1 MISECPQVLTGS
13 TVIMQVGVASF
24 YTKGDQPPR
33 QREGRGPRPK
43 QQVLGKS
50 EVGRST
56 RSWTVSRIPGRGLHS
71 TPFLILFLPPRSEE
85 ERPTWH
91 MAQGL
96 LLRNGIRP
104 PVKMPQV
111 RNYFGEIGTAR
122 LEASFVNSLRSLERL
137 TNQLKGAIITLK

>member
-13 TVIMQVGVASF
+13 TVIMQVDFASF
-24 YTKGDQPPR
+24 YSKGDQPPR
-33 QREGRGPRPK
+33 QKEGSGPSPK

-56 RSWTVSRIPGRGLHS
+56 RSWRGSRILGRGLHS

-85 ERPTWH
+85 ERSTWH

-96 LLRNGIRP
+96 LLRNSIRP
-104 PVKMPQV
+104 PVKMAP
-111 RNYFGEIGTAR
+111 GKELLG
-122 LEASFVNSLRSLERL
+122 
-137 TNQLKGAIITLK
+137 